1 MPLDFCLLTPDGYPA
16 ETVPVSVPQHE
27 RFLAAAASLPPDS
40 LLGRLGDFYA
50 DTSFKAGE
58 VGALSSEFTAVLSS
72 FAGQPELL
80 RLVESLLSL
89 CLLAQQRS
97 CGIEVIAD

>member
-58 VGALSSEFTAVLSS
+58 VGALSSEFSQPFFLRSQGSPSFSALSS
-72 FAGQPELL
+72 
-80 RLVESLLSL
+80 L
-89 CLLAQQRS
+89 C
-97 CGIEVIAD
+97 